1 MTRKDVGTKAARLK
15 RAASL
20 LAVIAGLVCGA
31 WWNIVPAQS
40 FELFGFKFFENE
52 EEEAAVPV
60 PDPLPYTA
68 DLTVTGEVQDIRDQ
82 LLETSQLVQDEKT
95 PPSGEPGLIARALG
109 DQQQL
114 LARLYVAGLYGGT
127 IDISLGGV
135 PLQRAAETGEIRR
148 RAGQPVPV
156 VIKVDTGPQ
165 FVFGDLSVRTLAAG
179 GTAPQQLTPS
189 EYGLVSGAPALS
201 DAILE
206 AERRL
211 LNTLRAEGHP
221 LAKIE
226 DRSVVADHATRRL
239 DVAITA
245 APGPVATFG
254 TVTVSGAE
262 RTDTDFILSQAGIEP
277 GKQYSPEE
285 LRKAAERLKALGIF
299 GRIRMIEAERLDAG
313 KTLPITIEVTERKR
327 QVIGGGATISSV
339 EGLGVEGYWRHRNL
353 FGRGEQ
359 LSIEGSAARI
369 GDGSPSDLEYSGRVI
384 FMKPGVF
391 GPATRFTAE
400 IGARRDNPKPYDS
413 RSVYGN
419 FRLTKKHSDVLE
431 YSGGAELTHSRED
444 DVLGSNNYTLFGV
457 FGEAIYDSRDDIL
470 DPTEGARAVL
480 FLEPALD
487 ANSNGAMV
495 FARAS
500 ASAYQALDDAKRFVL
515 AGRAATGSI
524 FGSALGDVPP
534 SRRYYL
540 GGGGSVRGYA
550 YRNIGPRVAG
560 EVVGGLSFV
569 EASAELRARVTE
581 KFGLVAFVDAG
592 AAYRSEIPDFSENLK
607 VGVGAGVR
615 YYSPIGPL
623 RFDFAVPL
631 DPEKDDPDFA
641 IYVGLSQAF

>member
-1 MTRKDVGTKAARLK
+1 MTRHDKGMTKARMK
-15 RAASL
+15 RAASF
-20 LAVIAGLVCGA
+20 LAVIAGLCCGA
-31 WWNIVPAQS
+31 WWGIAPAQS
-40 FELFGFKFFENE
+40 FEFLGFKLFENGE
-52 EEEAAVPV
+52 EEPAAPV
-60 PDPLPYTA
+60 PDPLPYDA
-68 DLTVTGEVQDIRDQ
+68 QMSVTGEVADIREK
-82 LLETSQLVQDEKT
+82 LLETSQLIQETDS

-109 DQQQL
+109 DRQQL
-114 LARLYVAGLYGGT
+114 IAQLYVAGLYGGT
-127 IDISLGGV
+127 VEITIGGV
-135 PLQRAAETGEIRR
+135 PLQKVVETGDVRR
-148 RAGQPVPV
+148 RAGQPVSV
-156 VIKVDTGPQ
+156 VIRIETGPQ
-165 FVFGDLSVRTLAAG
+165 FRFGDVSVRALAADG
-179 GTAPQQLTPS
+179 AGPQQLNPS

-211 LNTLRAEGHP
+211 VDSLRAEGHP
-221 LAKIE
+221 LAKIA
-226 DRSVVADHATRRL
+226 DRSVVADHATRLL

-245 APGPVATFG
+245 APGPAATIG
-254 TVTVSGAE
+254 TVTVRGAE
-262 RTDTDFILSQAGIEP
+262 HTDTDFILSQAGIEP
-277 GKQYSPEE
+277 GSRYNPEE
-285 LRKAAERLKALGIF
+285 LRKAAARLQALGIF
-299 GRIRMIEAERLDAG
+299 GRIRMIESERLDAG
-313 KTLPITIEVTERKR
+313 RTLPIVIEVAERKR

-339 EGLGVEGYWRHRNL
+339 EGIGVEGYWRHRNL

-369 GDGSPSDLEYSGRVI
+369 GDGSPGDLEYSGRVI

-400 IGARRDNPKPYDS
+400 LGARRENPKPYDS

-419 FRLTKKHSDVLE
+419 FRLTTQHSDVLE
-431 YSGGAELTHSRED
+431 YSGGAEVSHSRED
-444 DVLGSNNYTLFGV
+444 DVLGTNNYTLFGA
-457 FGEAIYDSRDDIL
+457 FGEVIYDSRDDKL

-480 FLEPALD
+480 FLEPAYD
-487 ANSNGAMV
+487 AGSNGAMV

-500 ASAYQALDDAKRFVL
+500 ASAYRSLDDAKRFVL
-515 AGRAATGSI
+515 AARAATGSI
-524 FGSALGDVPP
+524 FGSSLGNVPP

-560 EVVGGLSFV
+560 EVVGGLSFI

-592 AAYRSEIPDFSENLK
+592 AAYRSEIPDFSEDLK

-631 DPEKDDPDFA
+631 APDKDDPDFA